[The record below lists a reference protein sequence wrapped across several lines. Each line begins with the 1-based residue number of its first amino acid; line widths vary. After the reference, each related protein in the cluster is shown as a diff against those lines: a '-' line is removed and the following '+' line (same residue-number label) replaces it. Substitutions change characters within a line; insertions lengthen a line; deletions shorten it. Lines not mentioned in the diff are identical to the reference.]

1 MSASISVSAPGKLL
15 LTGEYAVL
23 EGAPAVSAAVDVRA
37 QVDITSSSN
46 HALHVVNSGEQF
58 VFIPDENGT
67 LSWQQ
72 DPGSYAALVEAAFP
86 LIIAAGKDVDAFI
99 VSIDTRDFFITSES
113 GEVTKMGIG
122 SSAAVAVSLTAA
134 FQLLVGEQP
143 SLEKALEVHAHFQ
156 QQQGSGIDVVNSWF
170 GGLIGKSGDSIAMLA
185 WPEGLNVLAIS
196 TGVAAS
202 TTDKL
207 KSLEAFSLAD
217 PEACSKAFAALGHAA
232 SEAAQSWQ
240 AGSAEDVLESLRNY
254 ADVLQG
260 FDVASGLDIWSQP
273 HREIAE
279 IAARYGVVYKPS
291 GAGGGDFGVAFTC
304 DDAAL
309 GNFATE
315 TNAAGYQIAKFGWS
329 KTGIKVSKR

>member
-1 MSASISVSAPGKLL
+1 MSVNISVSAPGKLV

-37 QVDITSSSN
+37 QVDITASTN

-58 VFIPDENGT
+58 VFVPDENGA

-86 LIIAAGKDVDAFI
+86 LITAAGREIDAFT

-113 GEVTKMGIG
+113 GAMTKTGVG

-134 FQLLVGEQP
+134 FQLLVGDQP
-143 SLEKALEVHAHFQ
+143 SLEKALEVHARFQ
-156 QQQGSGIDVVNSWF
+156 QQQGSGIDVVNSWL
-170 GGLIGKSGDSIAMLA
+170 GGLISKTSNTITTLA
-185 WPEGLNVLAIS
+185 WPEGLHVLAVS
-196 TGVAAS
+196 TGIAAA
-202 TTDKL
+202 TTDRL
-207 KSLEAFSLAD
+207 KRLEEFNVAD
-217 PEACSKAFAALGHAA
+217 PQAYKKAFDELGYAANN
-232 SEAAQSWQ
+232 AAQSWQ
-240 AGSAEDVLESLRNY
+240 GGSAEDVLESVRNY
-254 ADVLQG
+254 AVALEG
-260 FDVASGLDIWSQP
+260 FGAAAGLDIWSEP
-273 HREIAE
+273 HRKIAE

-315 TNAAGYQIAKFGWS
+315 TNLAGYQIARFGWS
-329 KTGIKVSKR
+329 ETGIKVRKS